1 MITLHAT
8 DAIPAQTGYRE
19 IGKSPVRPDGADKV
33 TGKALYGADIRLPGT
48 VFGQVLRSPHPHAR
62 IRSVNTRKAESH
74 PGVLAV
80 ATSRD
85 FAPPPGESDDS
96 RGASTKDSTLSFKFL
111 KDNILASNKVYYK
124 GHPVAAV
131 AAASPHVALEAL
143 KLIEVDYEPLPSV
156 IGVEAAMKPDAPV
169 LHQQLPQIG
178 LNDEL
183 PQGTN
188 IAGHAQFTL
197 GDVGRGFE
205 EADFVLER
213 EYRTASVHQGYIEP
227 HNATASWS
235 QGGKLT
241 IWCSTQ
247 APFGVRDDT
256 AQILG
261 MPVSRVKVVPMEIGG
276 GFGGKLSCYLE
287 PIAAVLSKKCGR
299 PVKMTMSYSEV
310 LEATGPTCGSYV
322 WVKMGARR
330 DGRITAAQAY
340 LAFEAG
346 AYPGAPIGGAM
357 GCMFTPYHIP
367 NLLIDGYDVVDN
379 KPKTGAYRAPGAPIG
394 SLAVETMIDEMSE
407 VLDLDPMEF
416 RLLNVAREGTRRA
429 DGSRNPP
436 LGCQQ
441 VMEAVVS
448 HPHYTAPLEGENQG
462 RGVAMGFW
470 RNNSGISCV
479 VATVRSDGT
488 VSLTEGSVDLNGSR
502 VAIAQQMAEALS
514 ISVEDVSSQVADTDT
529 IGYTSNTSGSGTAFK
544 TGWAA
549 YEAAQDIKD
558 QLIRRA
564 ALMWEVP
571 ACQVEYIDGEL
582 RHKFVRDL
590 RLTFKKLAAKLNGTG
605 GPVAGR
611 ACVHPKGVGG
621 SATAAIVD
629 VQVDPETGKVTVLRC
644 TALQDAGRAVHPHH
658 LEGQMQGGTAQGIG
672 WALTEEYYMSED
684 GRLLNS
690 SLLDYRMPTAPD
702 LPMIDTLI
710 VEVPNPGHPYGV
722 RGVGEA
728 PIVAPLAAVANA
740 VYHAAGIRM
749 RRLPMSPD
757 KLLRA
762 LEEKSPG

>member
-1 MITLHAT
+1 MPVDKNHHHAT
-8 DAIPAQTGYRE
+8 DSTGN
-19 IGKSPVRPDGADKV
+19 K
-33 TGKALYGADIRLPGT
+33 
-48 VFGQVLRSPHPHAR
+48 QVGCAVLTISDTRTTETDRSGP
-62 IRSVNTRKAESH
+62 
-74 PGVLAV
+74 
-80 ATSRD
+80 
-85 FAPPPGESDDS
+85 
-96 RGASTKDSTLSFKFL
+96 
-111 KDNILASNKVYYK
+111 
-124 GHPVAAV
+124 
-131 AAASPHVALEAL
+131 
-143 KLIEVDYEPLPSV
+143 LI
-156 IGVEAAMKPDAPV
+156 
-169 LHQQLPQIG
+169 QQL
-178 LNDEL
+178 LRE
-183 PQGTN
+183 
-188 IAGHAQFTL
+188 AGH
-197 GDVGRGFE
+197 
-205 EADFVLER
+205 
-213 EYRTASVHQGYIEP
+213 
-227 HNATASWS
+227 
-235 QGGKLT
+235 T
-241 IWCSTQ
+241 I
-247 APFGVRDDT
+247 
-256 AQILG
+256 
-261 MPVSRVKVVPMEIGG
+261 
-276 GFGGKLSCYLE
+276 
-287 PIAAVLSKKCGR
+287 
-299 PVKMTMSYSEV
+299 
-310 LEATGPTCGSYV
+310 
-322 WVKMGARR
+322 
-330 DGRITAAQAY
+330 
-340 LAFEAG
+340 
-346 AYPGAPIGGAM
+346 
-357 GCMFTPYHIP
+357 
-367 NLLIDGYDVVDN
+367 
-379 KPKTGAYRAPGAPIG
+379 
-394 SLAVETMIDEMSE
+394 VETAIVPDE
-407 VLDLDPMEF
+407 P
-416 RLLNVAREGTRRA
+416 
-429 DGSRNPP
+429 
-436 LGCQQ
+436 
-441 VMEAVVS
+441 
-448 HPHYTAPLEGENQG
+448 
-462 RGVAMGFW
+462 
-470 RNNSGISCV
+470 
-479 VATVRSDGT
+479 
-488 VSLTEGSVDLNGSR
+488 

-514 ISVEDVSSQVADTDT
+514 ISVEDVSSQGADTDT

-605 GPVAGR
+605 GPVTGR